1 MYVYLYTALHMPQV
15 NTVAWNESGTR
26 ILSGSDDCHLKIYDS
41 GSGLV
46 CSVCLFKHV
55 KQHNTYIV

>member
-1 MYVYLYTALHMPQV
+1 MNCVPQV

-26 ILSGSDDCHLKIYDS
+26 LLSGSDDCHLKIYDS

-46 CSVCLFKHV
+46 GVVFAYPNIHM
-55 KQHNTYIV
+55 NTLILHQGIL